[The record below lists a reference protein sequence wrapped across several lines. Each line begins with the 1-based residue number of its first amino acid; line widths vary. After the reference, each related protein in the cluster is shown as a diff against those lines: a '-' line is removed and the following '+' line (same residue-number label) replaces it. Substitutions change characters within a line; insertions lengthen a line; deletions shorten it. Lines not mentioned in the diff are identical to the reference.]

1 MPCIT
6 RFTRLNKIII
16 KELNIMEFYEKTIK
30 TDMKFEGRILKLH
43 VDTVE
48 LPDGTVSTREIVE
61 HMGGVAVVAIDENNN
76 VYMVKQFRKPC
87 EKVILEIPAGK
98 IDKNEEPK
106 DCGIRELEEETGLK
120 AHKFIS
126 LGSMLP
132 SPGYTAEVIHIYLA
146 MDLYEGKVHLDEG
159 EFLSVEKYHIDE
171 LVSMIMHNEIRDA
184 KTVIGIL
191 KAKEY
196 LNL

>member
-1 MPCIT
+1 MKIDMIRANYILPKEAEIKSISMGRFGSEGKYSKSYIGTFGLGPCTAIAAS
-6 RFTRLNKIII
+6 I
-16 KELNIMEFYEKTIK
+16 
-30 TDMKFEGRILKLH
+30 
-43 VDTVE
+43 
-48 LPDGTVSTREIVE
+48 
-61 HMGGVAVVAIDENNN
+61 IDENNN

-98 IDKNEEPK
+98 IDKDEEPIN
-106 DCGIRELEEETGLK
+106 CGIRELEEETGLK
-120 AHKFIS
+120 AHNFIS

-146 MDLYEGKVHLDEG
+146 LDLYEGEVHLDEG

-171 LVSMIMHNEIRDA
+171 LVKMIMDNEIRDA

-196 LNL
+196 LHL